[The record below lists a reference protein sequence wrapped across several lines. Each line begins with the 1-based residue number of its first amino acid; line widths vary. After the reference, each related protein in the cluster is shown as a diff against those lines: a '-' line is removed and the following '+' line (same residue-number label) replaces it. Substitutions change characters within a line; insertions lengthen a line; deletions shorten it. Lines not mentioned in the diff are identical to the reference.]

1 MAILGDNTNDGR
13 KGGDETDGTE
23 QFAGA
28 ADNDHEEYITEGSES
43 DDQLALNDKSERLP
57 WLDADDD
64 EEDAQTSDGGRMLG
78 VMVLGLISLAAIVGG
93 IWWSTHRTPDTSLVA
108 DGSTIAAPSQA
119 YKEAPK
125 NPGGK
130 TFDGTGN
137 TAFAVSE
144 GQTRPAKLGEGSAP
158 TAPPPSG
165 AVVKPGFDTVKPTV
179 TGAASSSAT
188 TSPAGAHANSP
199 PTKGVNVAAVA
210 GPAVQVGAYST
221 RASAEAAWSRL
232 SQQYSAL
239 SGQHHQTVE
248 GKADIGTVFRLQ
260 ALPGDASAAQGLCS
274 KLKSAG
280 LACQVK

>member
-1 MAILGDNTNDGR
+1 MAMVDGKLGDGDGS
-13 KGGDETDGTE
+13 EGTE
-23 QFAGA
+23 HVVGG
-28 ADNDHEEYITEGSES
+28 ADNDHDEYLAEDAVG
-43 DDQLALNDKSERLP
+43 DDQLAFEDENERLP
-57 WLDADDD
+57 WLDSDDD
-64 EEDAQTSDGGRMLG
+64 DDQSEGSDGGRVLG
-78 VMVLGLISLAAIVGG
+78 LVVLGLIALATIVGG
-93 IWWSTHRTPDTSLVA
+93 IWWSTHRTPDPTLVA
-108 DGSTIAAPSQA
+108 DGSTIAAPSKA

-158 TAPPPSG
+158 LAPPPG
-165 AVVKPGFDTVKPTV
+165 AAAVKPGFEGVKPPV
-179 TGAASSSAT
+179 TFASASPAASASSNAAAN
-188 TSPAGAHANSP
+188 AGTIS
-199 PTKGVNVAAVA
+199 

-221 RASAEAAWSRL
+221 RASAEAAWGRL

-239 SGQHHQTVE
+239 SGQRHQTVE

-260 ALPGDASAAQGLCS
+260 ALPGDAGAAQALCG

-280 LACQVK
+280 LTCQVK

>member
-1 MAILGDNTNDGR
+1 MSMMGDKDGEGTDLEGAEPAVSEPINAAANDSGELVADTPVDA
-13 KGGDETDGTE
+13 DELPLDPADG
-23 QFAGA
+23 
-28 ADNDHEEYITEGSES
+28 
-43 DDQLALNDKSERLP
+43 KLP
-57 WLDADDD
+57 WLEDD
-64 EEDAQTSDGGRMLG
+64 EEDDNDGGSDGGRVLG
-78 VMVLGLISLAAIVGG
+78 VVVLSLVALAAIVGG
-93 IWWSTHRTPDTSLVA
+93 IWWGTHRTPDATLVA
-108 DGSTIAAPSQA
+108 DGSTIAAPGQP

-144 GQTRPAKLGEGSAP
+144 GQTRPAKLGEGGSSP
-158 TAPPPSG
+158 MVPPPGSTG
-165 AVVKPGFDTVKPTV
+165 AKPGFDSIKT
-179 TGAASSSAT
+179 
-188 TSPAGAHANSP
+188 PAGAPSAAPHTAASP
-199 PTKGVNVAAVA
+199 TAAA
-210 GPAVQVGAYST
+210 TPPAASGPAVQVGAYSS

-239 SGQHHQTVE
+239 SGEHHQIVE

-260 ALPGDASAAQGLCS
+260 ALPSDAAAAQALCG